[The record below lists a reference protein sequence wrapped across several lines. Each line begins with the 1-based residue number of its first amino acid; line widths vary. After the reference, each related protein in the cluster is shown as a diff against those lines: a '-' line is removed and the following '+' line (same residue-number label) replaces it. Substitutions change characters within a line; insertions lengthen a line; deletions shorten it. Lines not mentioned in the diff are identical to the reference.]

1 MTLRSFMRGRETV
14 LSNGQQTVLVILRLA
29 IGWHFLYEGIVK
41 LINPN
46 WSAVG
51 YLMDSQGFLSGFFHS
66 MASNPGTMEVVDV
79 LNAWGLTA
87 IGLGLM
93 LGLFTQ
99 LATLAGIVLLIFY
112 YLSHPSFIGASYAI
126 PSEGNYLWINKTLIE
141 AIALLV
147 LYYFPTGKNVGL
159 DRFLFKK

>member
-1 MTLRSFMRGRETV
+1 MTLRSFLRGRETD
-14 LSNGQQTVLVILRLA
+14 LSNGQRTVLVILRLA
-29 IGWHFLYEGIVK
+29 IGWHFLYEGLVK
-41 LINPN
+41 LLNPN

-51 YLMDSQGFLSGFFHS
+51 YLLDSGGFLSGFFQS
-66 MASNPGTMEVVDV
+66 LASNPSAMQVVDF

-99 LATLAGIVLLIFY
+99 IATLAGIVLLLFY
-112 YLSHPSFIGASYAI
+112 YFSHPALIGVNYAI

-141 AIALLV
+141 AFALLV
-147 LYYFPTGKNVGL
+147 LYYFPTGKHIGI
-159 DRFLFKK
+159 DRFFFKK

>member
-1 MTLRSFMRGRETV
+1 MTLRSFLGGRDLA
-14 LSNGQQTVLVILRLA
+14 LSNGQQTVLVVLRLA

-51 YLMDSQGFLSGFFHS
+51 YLMDSEGFLAGFFQS
-66 MASNPGTMEVVDV
+66 LASNPSAMEAVDFFNV
-79 LNAWGLTA
+79 WGLTA

-99 LATLAGIVLLIFY
+99 LATLAGIVLLLFY
-112 YLSHPSFIGASYAI
+112 YLSHPALIGANYAI

-141 AIALLV
+141 AFALLV
-147 LYYFPTGKNVGL
+147 LYYFPTGKYIGL
-159 DRFLFKK
+159 DRFFFKK